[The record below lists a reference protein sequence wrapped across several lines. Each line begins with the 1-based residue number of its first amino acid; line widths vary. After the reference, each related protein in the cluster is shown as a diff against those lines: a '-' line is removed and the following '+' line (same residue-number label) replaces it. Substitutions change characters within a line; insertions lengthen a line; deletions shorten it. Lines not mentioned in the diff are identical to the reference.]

1 MQRVLLVCLDNLGD
15 LIFVSAI
22 ADAMRQDPDKEL
34 SLWCK
39 DYTAQVGQLLPSIHQ
54 VFAADPFWDK
64 SPGRPKGSWTAFFR
78 CWRAIR
84 QQRFDRVLI
93 ASACWRTAMF
103 LCLAGI
109 PERVGLQGRKNQ
121 RFLTTVVEAPTRKE
135 PVVAG
140 LLSAFKKYLPPTA
153 GAQTRLDPERFLE
166 RTLPE
171 PLAIRPYLCI
181 HAFAGRRDR
190 CAPLEILLK
199 LASTASARGLSVL
212 WLGTAVELKEL
223 RSQLADKPHQYYA
236 DQWAQD
242 LLSTVFFISRA
253 QAFIGHD
260 SGPLHVA
267 GALAVPVL
275 GFYLPGEPERT
286 MPQGRAASILVVR
299 QSPQHLDQST
309 ADEALEKLLQVL

>member
-15 LIFVSAI
+15 LIFTSAL
-22 ADAMRQDPDKEL
+22 ADAMRQEADIEL

-39 DYTAQVGQLLPSIHQ
+39 EYTAQVGQLLPGIHQ

-64 SPGRPKGSWTAFFR
+64 SPGRSKGSWTIFFR

-84 QQRFDRVLI
+84 QQRFDQVLI
-93 ASACWRTAMF
+93 ASSCWRTAM
-103 LCLAGI
+103 CLWLADI
-109 PERVGLQGRKNQ
+109 PQRVGLQGRKNQ
-121 RFLTTVVEAPTRKE
+121 LFLTEVVHAPSRKE

-140 LLSAFKKYLPPTA
+140 LLRAFKKYLPKNGA
-153 GAQTRLDPERFLE
+153 AQTRLNPDRLPA

-171 PLAIRPYLCI
+171 ALEVRPYLCI

-199 LASTASARGLSVL
+199 LANQASARGLSVL
-212 WLGTAVELKEL
+212 WLGTVTELKEL
-223 RSQLADKPHQYYA
+223 RSQLADAPHQYYA

-242 LLSTVFFISRA
+242 LLSTAWLISRA

-267 GALAVPVL
+267 GALVFLSWVFICQVNPTGPCLKA
-275 GFYLPGEPERT
+275 G
-286 MPQGRAASILVVR
+286 
-299 QSPQHLDQST
+299 
-309 ADEALEKLLQVL
+309 LLRFWS